1 MDLKI
6 TKTLVI
12 PSNEIKWRF
21 SRSSGPGGQNV
32 NKIES
37 RVEIIFNLE
46 DSKVLNDYQKEILKR
61 NLKTK
66 LVNNSLR
73 LAVQAH
79 RNQLLNRP
87 LALMKFSSMIKNA
100 LEKNIS
106 RKNII
111 VDPGIGFSKDLNQN
125 LEILRNLDVFKNLNL
140 PILIGASRKRF
151 IGEVLNEN
159 NPKERDIGTLAISCL
174 CSQLNIDIVRVHN
187 VKLNYQIL
195 KVADKIYR
203 K

>member
-37 RVEIIFNLE
+37 RVEIIFDLE

-61 NLKTK
+61 NLKNK

-73 LAVQAH
+73 LAVQEH
-79 RNQLLNRP
+79 RNQLLNRQ
-87 LALMKFSSMIKNA
+87 LALIKFSSIIKDGLNKPFKFRKSTKPTKA
-100 LEKNIS
+100 SQKKRVEFKKKRGELKKSRQKEKIYQVLEK
-106 RKNII
+106 
-111 VDPGIGFSKDLNQN
+111 
-125 LEILRNLDVFKNLNL
+125 
-140 PILIGASRKRF
+140 
-151 IGEVLNEN
+151 
-159 NPKERDIGTLAISCL
+159 
-174 CSQLNIDIVRVHN
+174 
-187 VKLNYQIL
+187 
-195 KVADKIYR
+195 
-203 K
+203 

>member
-61 NLKTK
+61 NLKNK

-73 LAVQAH
+73 LAVQEH
-79 RNQLLNRP
+79 RNQLLNRQ
-87 LALMKFSSMIKNA
+87 LALMKFSSIIKNA
-100 LEKNIS
+100 LNKPFKLRKSTKPTKVSQKKRVEVKKKRGALKKSRQKEK
-106 RKNII
+106 
-111 VDPGIGFSKDLNQN
+111 
-125 LEILRNLDVFKNLNL
+125 
-140 PILIGASRKRF
+140 
-151 IGEVLNEN
+151 
-159 NPKERDIGTLAISCL
+159 T
-174 CSQLNIDIVRVHN
+174 
-187 VKLNYQIL
+187 YQI
-195 KVADKIYR
+195 
-203 K
+203 

>member
-37 RVEIIFNLE
+37 RVEIIFDLE

-61 NLKTK
+61 NLKNK

-73 LAVQAH
+73 LAVQEH
-79 RNQLLNRP
+79 RNQLLNTQI
-87 LALMKFSSMIKNA
+87 ALMKLSLIIKNA
-100 LEKNIS
+100 LNKTFKLRIKN
-106 RKNII
+106 
-111 VDPGIGFSKDLNQN
+111 G
-125 LEILRNLDVFKNLNL
+125 FKN
-140 PILIGASRKRF
+140 
-151 IGEVLNEN
+151 
-159 NPKERDIGTLAISCL
+159 
-174 CSQLNIDIVRVHN
+174 
-187 VKLNYQIL
+187 Y
-195 KVADKIYR
+195 
-203 K
+203 

>member
-37 RVEIIFNLE
+37 RVEIIFDLE

-61 NLKTK
+61 NLKNK

-73 LAVQAH
+73 LAVQEH
-79 RNQLLNRP
+79 RNQLLNRQ
-87 LALMKFSSMIKNA
+87 LALMKFSSIIKNA
-100 LEKNIS
+100 LNKPFKLRQSTQPTKASQKKRVEVKKKRGELKKSRQKEKI
-106 RKNII
+106 
-111 VDPGIGFSKDLNQN
+111 
-125 LEILRNLDVFKNLNL
+125 
-140 PILIGASRKRF
+140 
-151 IGEVLNEN
+151 
-159 NPKERDIGTLAISCL
+159 
-174 CSQLNIDIVRVHN
+174 
-187 VKLNYQIL
+187 YQI
-195 KVADKIYR
+195 
-203 K
+203 

>member
-61 NLKTK
+61 NLKNK

-73 LAVQAH
+73 LAVQEH
-79 RNQLLNRP
+79 RNQLLNRQ
-87 LALMKFSSMIKNA
+87 LALMKFSSIIKNA
-100 LEKNIS
+100 LNKQLKLRKSTQPTKASQKKRVEVKKKRGELKKSRQKEK
-106 RKNII
+106 
-111 VDPGIGFSKDLNQN
+111 
-125 LEILRNLDVFKNLNL
+125 
-140 PILIGASRKRF
+140 
-151 IGEVLNEN
+151 
-159 NPKERDIGTLAISCL
+159 T
-174 CSQLNIDIVRVHN
+174 
-187 VKLNYQIL
+187 YQI
-195 KVADKIYR
+195 
-203 K
+203 

>member
-61 NLKTK
+61 NLKNK

-73 LAVQAH
+73 LAVQEH
-79 RNQLLNRP
+79 RNQLLNRQ
-87 LALMKFSSMIKNA
+87 LALMKFSSIIKDGLNKPFKFRKSTKPTKA
-100 LEKNIS
+100 SQKKRVEFKKKRGELKKRRQKEKIYQVLEK
-106 RKNII
+106 
-111 VDPGIGFSKDLNQN
+111 
-125 LEILRNLDVFKNLNL
+125 
-140 PILIGASRKRF
+140 
-151 IGEVLNEN
+151 
-159 NPKERDIGTLAISCL
+159 
-174 CSQLNIDIVRVHN
+174 
-187 VKLNYQIL
+187 
-195 KVADKIYR
+195 
-203 K
+203 

>member
-61 NLKTK
+61 NLKNK
-66 LVNNSLR
+66 LVNNRLH
-73 LAVQAH
+73 LAVQEH
-79 RNQLLNRP
+79 RNQLLNRQ
-87 LALMKFSSMIKNA
+87 LALIKFSSIIKNA
-100 LEKNIS
+100 LNKPFKLRKFTQPNKASQKKRVEVKKKRGELKKSRQKEK
-106 RKNII
+106 
-111 VDPGIGFSKDLNQN
+111 
-125 LEILRNLDVFKNLNL
+125 
-140 PILIGASRKRF
+140 
-151 IGEVLNEN
+151 
-159 NPKERDIGTLAISCL
+159 T
-174 CSQLNIDIVRVHN
+174 
-187 VKLNYQIL
+187 YQI
-195 KVADKIYR
+195 
-203 K
+203 

>member
-37 RVEIIFNLE
+37 RVEIIFDLE

-61 NLKTK
+61 NLKNK

-73 LAVQAH
+73 LAVQEH
-79 RNQLLNRP
+79 RNQLLNRQ
-87 LALMKFSSMIKNA
+87 LALIKFSSIIKNA
-100 LEKNIS
+100 LNKPFKLRKSTKPTKASQKKRVEVKKKRGELKKSRQKEKI
-106 RKNII
+106 
-111 VDPGIGFSKDLNQN
+111 
-125 LEILRNLDVFKNLNL
+125 
-140 PILIGASRKRF
+140 
-151 IGEVLNEN
+151 
-159 NPKERDIGTLAISCL
+159 
-174 CSQLNIDIVRVHN
+174 
-187 VKLNYQIL
+187 YQI
-195 KVADKIYR
+195 
-203 K
+203 

>member
-61 NLKTK
+61 NLKKK
-66 LVNNSLR
+66 LVNNILC
-73 LAVQAH
+73 LAVQEH
-79 RNQLLNRP
+79 RNQLLNRQ
-87 LALMKFSSMIKNA
+87 LALMKFSAIIKNA
-100 LEKNIS
+100 LNKPFKLRKSTKPTKASQKKRVEVKKKTWRIEK
-106 RKNII
+106 K
-111 VDPGIGFSKDLNQN
+111 
-125 LEILRNLDVFKNLNL
+125 
-140 PILIGASRKRF
+140 
-151 IGEVLNEN
+151 
-159 NPKERDIGTLAISCL
+159 
-174 CSQLNIDIVRVHN
+174 
-187 VKLNYQIL
+187 
-195 KVADKIYR
+195 
-203 K
+203 

>member
-61 NLKTK
+61 NLKNK
-66 LVNNSLR
+66 LVKNSLR
-73 LAVQAH
+73 LAVQEH
-79 RNQLLNRP
+79 RNQLLNRQ
-87 LALMKFSSMIKNA
+87 LALMKFSSIIKNA
-100 LEKNIS
+100 LKPFKLRKSTQPTKASQKKRVEVKKKRGELKKSRQKEK
-106 RKNII
+106 
-111 VDPGIGFSKDLNQN
+111 
-125 LEILRNLDVFKNLNL
+125 
-140 PILIGASRKRF
+140 
-151 IGEVLNEN
+151 
-159 NPKERDIGTLAISCL
+159 T
-174 CSQLNIDIVRVHN
+174 
-187 VKLNYQIL
+187 YQI
-195 KVADKIYR
+195 
-203 K
+203 

>member
-37 RVEIIFNLE
+37 RVEIIFDLE

-61 NLKTK
+61 NLKNK

-73 LAVQAH
+73 LAVQEH
-79 RNQLLNRP
+79 RNQLLNRQ
-87 LALMKFSSMIKNA
+87 LALMKFSSIIKNA
-100 LEKNIS
+100 LNKPFKLRKSTQPTNSSQKKRLEVKKKRGELKKSRQKEK
-106 RKNII
+106 
-111 VDPGIGFSKDLNQN
+111 
-125 LEILRNLDVFKNLNL
+125 
-140 PILIGASRKRF
+140 
-151 IGEVLNEN
+151 
-159 NPKERDIGTLAISCL
+159 T
-174 CSQLNIDIVRVHN
+174 
-187 VKLNYQIL
+187 YQI
-195 KVADKIYR
+195 
-203 K
+203 

>member
-73 LAVQAH
+73 LAVQEH
-79 RNQLLNRP
+79 RNQLLNRQ
-87 LALMKFSSMIKNA
+87 LALMKFSSILKNA
-100 LEKNIS
+100 LNKPFKLRKSTQPSKASQKKRVEIKKKRGELKKSRQKEK
-106 RKNII
+106 
-111 VDPGIGFSKDLNQN
+111 
-125 LEILRNLDVFKNLNL
+125 
-140 PILIGASRKRF
+140 
-151 IGEVLNEN
+151 
-159 NPKERDIGTLAISCL
+159 T
-174 CSQLNIDIVRVHN
+174 
-187 VKLNYQIL
+187 YQI
-195 KVADKIYR
+195 
-203 K
+203 